1 MTFLRHALGAAGA
14 MILATGLAQGQTL
27 TVVNQG
33 GAPAEAQRQA
43 VFEPFS
49 KETGIKITVDTY
61 NQELAKIRAQVET
74 RNLTWDVASL
84 NPINERAGC
93 EEGLLEKIDWKS
105 LVDEKPFQ
113 PIGGFGDCGAPY
125 LVSPGALVY
134 DAAKFPGDAG
144 PKTWADFWD
153 MKKYPGKRGLMYQPD
168 QTLEVALIADG
179 VAPADVVKVLTGPG
193 GVDRAFK
200 KLAEIKPHVR
210 WWKSGDESMQ
220 LVLTGEVDMVYAWQG
235 RVNIANRT
243 NNRQLKIVWPAGY
256 VSALI
261 YLGVMKGSP
270 RKDDAIKLIRYQLAA
285 DPQAR
290 FAELMGYPPANADAY
305 AKLSAAK
312 RADLPGEFANRG
324 MMQAGSQ
331 YINFW
336 LDNGDSIR
344 QRFATFVAQ

>member
-1 MTFLRHALGAAGA
+1 
-14 MILATGLAQGQTL
+14 
-27 TVVNQG
+27 
-33 GAPAEAQRQA
+33 
-43 VFEPFS
+43 
-49 KETGIKITVDTY
+49 
-61 NQELAKIRAQVET
+61 
-74 RNLTWDVASL
+74 
-84 NPINERAGC
+84 
-93 EEGLLEKIDWKS
+93 
-105 LVDEKPFQ
+105 
-113 PIGGFGDCGAPY
+113 
-125 LVSPGALVY
+125 
-134 DAAKFPGDAG
+134 
-144 PKTWADFWD
+144 
-153 MKKYPGKRGLMYQPD
+153 
-168 QTLEVALIADG
+168 
-179 VAPADVVKVLTGPG
+179 
-193 GVDRAFK
+193 
-200 KLAEIKPHVR
+200 
-210 WWKSGDESMQ
+210 
-220 LVLTGEVDMVYAWQG
+220 
-235 RVNIANRT
+235 VNIANRT

-270 RKDDAIKLIRYQLAA
+270 RKDDAIKLIKYQLAA